1 MDVFKVV
8 KRRPIVF
15 PLAMVAAVA
24 MVLISEAAYWRSVR
38 TLNEITVIG
47 NARNNIQGLRQG
59 ILAAQTAQRSYLLTE
74 RRDYLAAY
82 NKALQDISASF
93 VFLQQRYSPTPA
105 HSDVLAQLHSVTD
118 ALLLQLAK
126 TIEQRDVGQRIEL
139 EDSDDVQVEAIRAL
153 SAELLNVEDIKAS
166 ASQND
171 IYQTV
176 MLSRMG
182 VALLSAISLLAL
194 IMYLRQSF
202 ALERQQQEVQH
213 IVQTERDRLELEV
226 RQRTAQLTE
235 LTHHLQTARE
245 DERSRLARN
254 LHDDLGALLTS
265 AKLDAARIRSRLVGA
280 GSAPEALDLL
290 AHLVATLNS
299 GIALGRRIIEDL
311 RPSALGT
318 LGLVATL
325 EILVDE
331 YAAHAGLQVHSVLEP
346 VSLDENAELMVYRL
360 VQEALTNISKHA
372 KAREV
377 WVSLGLR
384 GGLVEVSVRDDGAG
398 FDTQVQPS
406 SAYGLVGMRFR
417 VEAEGGTLSVVSAKG
432 QGTLIQVRLPPLGA
446 VANQSI
452 PCAMSESSHPSF
464 KGNTP

>member
-47 NARNNIQGLRQG
+47 SARTNIQGLRQG

-74 RRDYLAAY
+74 RREYLAAY

-93 VFLQQRYSPTPA
+93 FFLQQRYGPTQA
-105 HSDVLAQLHSVTD
+105 HTVVLAQLHSVTD

-126 TIEQRDVGQRIEL
+126 TIEQHDIGQRIEL

-153 SAELLNVEDIKAS
+153 SAELLDVEDTKAS

-213 IVQTERDRLELEV
+213 IVQTERDRLGLEV

-265 AKLDAARIRSRLVGA
+265 AKLDAARIRSRMVGA

-290 AHLVATLNS
+290 AHLVGTLNS

-325 EILVDE
+325 EILVGE
-331 YAAHAGLQVHSVLEP
+331 YATHAGLQVHSVLEP
-346 VSLDENAELMVYRL
+346 VSLNENAELMVYRL

-372 KAREV
+372 KAHEV

-384 GGLVEVSVRDDGAG
+384 AGLVEVTVRDDGAG
-398 FDTQVQPS
+398 FDTQVQPT

-417 VEAEGGTLSVVSAKG
+417 VEAEGGTLTVVSARG
-432 QGTLIQVRLPPLGA
+432 QGTLIQVRMPPSDTA
-446 VANQSI
+446 VA
-452 PCAMSESSHPSF
+452 
-464 KGNTP
+464 

>member
-38 TLNEITVIG
+38 TLNEITAISSARSNIG
-47 NARNNIQGLRQG
+47 GLRQG
-59 ILAAQTAQRSYLLTE
+59 VLAAQTAQRSYLLTE
-74 RRDYLAAY
+74 RREYLVSY
-82 NKALQDISASF
+82 TQALQSIESSF
-93 VFLQQRYSPTPA
+93 SFLQQRYRLNPEHTATLS
-105 HSDVLAQLHSVTD
+105 QLSEVTD
-118 ALLLQLAK
+118 GLLKQLAI
-126 TIEQRDVGQRIEL
+126 TIEQQAQGKRIEL
-139 EDSDDVQVEAIRAL
+139 DDSDEVQMEAIRAL
-153 SAELLNVEDIKAS
+153 SAALLEGEDINTS
-166 ASQND
+166 ARQNE
-171 IYQTV
+171 IFQTL

-213 IVQTERDRLELEV
+213 IVQAERDRLELEV

-265 AKLDAARIRSRLVGA
+265 AKLDAARIRSRLLTAGA
-280 GSAPEALDLL
+280 APEALDLL

-325 EILVDE
+325 EILVGE
-331 YAAHAGLQVHSVLEP
+331 YAQHSGLEVHNVLEP

-372 KAREV
+372 KASQV
-377 WVSLGLR
+377 WVSLGMR
-384 GGLVEVSVRDDGAG
+384 AGLVEVSVRDNGSG
-398 FDTQVQPS
+398 FNTQAQPA

-417 VEAEGGTLSVVSAKG
+417 VEAEGGTLTVVSSPG
-432 QGTLIQVRLPPLGA
+432 QGTLIQLRIP
-446 VANQSI
+446 QSQT
-452 PCAMSESSHPSF
+452 E
-464 KGNTP
+464 KT

>member
-8 KRRPIVF
+8 KRRPVVI

-24 MVLISEAAYWRSVR
+24 MVLISEAGYWRSVR
-38 TLNEITVIG
+38 TLNEITATG
-47 NARNNIQGLRQG
+47 NARTNIQGLRQG

-74 RRDYLAAY
+74 RREYLAAY
-82 NKALQDISASF
+82 NKALQAIEASF
-93 VFLQQRYSPTPA
+93 VFLQQRYSPTGI
-105 HSDVLAQLHSVTD
+105 HTLVLAQLHSVTD
-118 ALLLQLAK
+118 DL
-126 TIEQRDVGQRIEL
+126 VGQLTTTIRQHDAGDRSL
-139 EDSDDVQVEAIRAL
+139 LVDTDDDVQMESIRVL
-153 SAELLNVEDIKAS
+153 SAELLQAEDVSAS

-171 IYQTV
+171 IYQTL
-176 MLSRMG
+176 MLSRLG

-194 IMYLRQSF
+194 VMYLRQSF
-202 ALERQQQEVQH
+202 ALERQQQEVQR

-245 DERSRLARN
+245 DERNRLARN

-265 AKLDAARIRSRLVGA
+265 AKLDAARIRSRLMAAGA
-280 GSAPEALDLL
+280 APEALDLL
-290 AHLVATLNS
+290 AHLVTTLNS

-318 LGLVATL
+318 LGLVSTL
-325 EILVDE
+325 EILVGE
-331 YAAHAGLQVHSVLEP
+331 YATHSGLKVHSVLEP

-372 KAREV
+372 KAQQV

-384 GGLVEVSVRDDGAG
+384 AGLVEVSVRDDGAG
-398 FDTQVQPS
+398 FDTRTQPT

-417 VEAEGGTLSVVSAKG
+417 VEAEGGTLTVVSARG
-432 QGTLIQVRLPPLGA
+432 QGTLIQVR
-446 VANQSI
+446 I
-452 PCAMSESSHPSF
+452 PQAQTEP
-464 KGNTP
+464 T